1 MLCPCVHSLFAKVMD
16 IKAKYCVDPV
26 TQATYLKEFSDTSA
40 ALLLPI
46 GALIK
51 ETRSLQAMLTMK
63 NKMK

>member
-1 MLCPCVHSLFAKVMD
+1 MLCPCAHSLFVKVNE

-26 TQATYLKEFSDTSA
+26 TQATYLKELSDTSA

-46 GALIK
+46 DALIK
-51 ETRSLQAMLTMK
+51 ETRSLQAMQTMK

>member
-1 MLCPCVHSLFAKVMD
+1 VKVKD

-26 TQATYLKEFSDTSA
+26 TQATYLKDLSDTSA

-46 GALIK
+46 DALIK
-51 ETRSLQAMLTMK
+51 ETRSLQAMPTMK

>member
-1 MLCPCVHSLFAKVMD
+1 MD

-26 TQATYLKEFSDTSA
+26 TQATYLKELSDASA

-46 GALIK
+46 DALIK
-51 ETRSLQAMLTMK
+51 ETRSLQAMQTMK